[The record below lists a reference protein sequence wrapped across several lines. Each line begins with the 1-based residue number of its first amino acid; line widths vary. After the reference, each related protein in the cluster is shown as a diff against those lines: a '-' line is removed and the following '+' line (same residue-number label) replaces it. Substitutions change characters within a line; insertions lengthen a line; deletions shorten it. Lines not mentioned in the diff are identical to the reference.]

1 MLYQEVRCSSPSPSI
16 IVGARIFDLSQGQEA
31 SRVHRRLIALSFHEA
46 PERLGHR
53 WRKSGRD
60 ALKPSLLCNAF
71 RYDWEKVVR

>member
-1 MLYQEVRCSSPSPSI
+1 MLYQEVPCSSPSPSI
-16 IVGARIFDLSQGQEA
+16 IVGSRIFDLSQGREA
-31 SRVHRRLIALSFHEA
+31 SLVHRRFIALSFHEA

-71 RYDWEKVVR
+71 RYDWETVVR